1 MAVVDRDKP
10 LDATGLIQPE
20 TSAVNIPGSSFSSVE
35 LDAGKKFLLNYEFE
49 DLVEAGGLWGQ
60 VKRKKKSRHYEHC
73 LSSDKSFFF
82 LIQ

>member
-20 TSAVNIPGSSFSSVE
+20 ICAVNIPGSSFSSVE
-35 LDAGKKFLLNYEFE
+35 LDAGKKLLLNYEFE

-60 VKRKKKSRHYEHC
+60 VKRKKKVAI
-73 LSSDKSFFF
+73 SSTVCQAIRVFFF
-82 LIQ
+82 